1 MAAMA
6 ESTEVLSSW
15 QLVAFIRHLI
25 ERSTIGGSHLYI
37 DMPEQHTHTRL
48 EQLREQWRQLPTDER
63 VVEFRSLSTDE
74 AQEIFWELSAS
85 DAAALLL
92 EMTGLE
98 RRLWMRFLAP
108 DDAADILQELDEE
121 DRTQLLDLCDPV
133 SRSEITA
140 LLAYKE
146 DVAGGLMSPRYARV
160 RPEMTANEAISY
172 VRLQAV
178 EQVETIYYIYV
189 LDAEQRLLGAV
200 SLREVFA
207 ARSGTLMRDVMHTNV
222 ITADEQMDQE
232 ELGRLF
238 AQEDLIAVPVVD
250 SENRMKGIVTVDDI
264 VDVVQEEAT
273 EDIQKIGGTEALDS
287 PYLKSPIKEMIRKRA
302 GWLMILFVG
311 EMLTASAMGY
321 YEAEVARAV
330 VLAVFLPLIISSGG
344 NAGSQASTLV
354 IRAMALGEVRL
365 GDWWRITQREL
376 VSGLSLGLILGAI
389 GFVRVILWQMVFH
402 SYGEHFMKLA
412 VTVGLSL
419 VLIVA
424 WGSLTGSLL
433 PLILRKMSFDP
444 ANASTP
450 FVATMVDV
458 TGLVIY
464 FSVAS
469 VFLKGSLL

>member
-1 MAAMA
+1 MS
-6 ESTEVLSSW
+6 ESPIQST
-15 QLVAFIRHLI
+15 H
-25 ERSTIGGSHLYI
+25 ERI
-37 DMPEQHTHTRL
+37 DE
-48 EQLREQWRQLPTDER
+48 LRESWRQLSADER
-63 VVEFRSLSTDE
+63 AGQFRTLSSDE
-74 AQEIFWELSAS
+74 AQEIFWEMPAS
-85 DAAALLL
+85 EAAELLL
-92 EMTGLE
+92 QMTPLE

-108 DDAADILQELDEE
+108 DDAADILQQLQAEE
-121 DRTQLLDLCDPV
+121 DRTQLLDLTDPV

-160 RPEMTANEAISY
+160 RPEMTASQAISY
-172 VRLQAV
+172 LRLQAV

-189 LDAEQRLLGAV
+189 LDAEQHLLGAV

-207 ARSGTLMRDVMHTNV
+207 ASSNTLIRDIMHMDL
-222 ITADEQMDQE
+222 ITANEQMDQE

-250 SENRMKGIVTVDDI
+250 EQNRMKGIVTVDDI

-273 EDIQKIGGTEALDS
+273 EDIQKIGGTQALDD
-287 PYLKSPIKEMIRKRA
+287 PYLRSSIGAMIRKRA
-302 GWLMILFVG
+302 GWLMILFVS

-321 YEAEVARAV
+321 FEGEIARAV
-330 VLAVFLPLIISSGG
+330 ILAVFVPLIISSGG

-365 GDWWRITQREL
+365 GDWWRVTRREL
-376 VSGLSLGLILGAI
+376 VSGFSLGCILGSI
-389 GFVRVILWQMVFH
+389 GFARVVLWEILFH
-402 SYGEHFMKLA
+402 AYGKHFLA
-412 VTVGLSL
+412 LAMTVGCSL
-419 VLIVA
+419 ILIVA
-424 WGSLTGSLL
+424 WGSLMGSLL
-433 PLILRKMSFDP
+433 PIILKKLRFDP

-464 FSVAS
+464 FSVAR
-469 VFLKGSLL
+469 VFLTGSLL